1 LTAIPNL
8 FVGVEVKMFFKRF
21 FVVVKLFLIYNLFV
35 IVVVVVV
42 AKLFSISNLF
52 VIVVVVVVV
61 VEIFSSFLTIVKVE
75 VKMFFK
81 SFLLL

>member
-21 FVVVKLFLIYNLFV
+21 VVVVVKLFLIYNRFVIV
-35 IVVVVVV
+35 IVVVVV
-42 AKLFSISNLF
+42 KLFSISNLF

-61 VEIFSSFLTIVKVE
+61 EIFSYHCQSRFHSALK
-75 VKMFFK
+75 
-81 SFLLL
+81 LL